1 MRPITKHHS
10 IAVVRTDAL
19 FVSALQPSDEPRAM
33 QVRQAVAAA
42 VRRFGPL
49 GCAGWVA
56 QEFGDH
62 PEIAAARMRWAR
74 QQIAQVFG
82 TPGSR
87 VPASRRGGRSGAR
100 AA

>member
-1 MRPITKHHS
+1 MRPITKRHS
-10 IAVVRTDAL
+10 ITVVRTDAL
-19 FVSALQPSDEPRAM
+19 FVSALQPSDKPRAI

-42 VRRFGPL
+42 VRRFGPP
-49 GCAGWVA
+49 GCAEWVA

-74 QQIAQVFG
+74 LQIAEVFG
-82 TPGSR
+82 TPALR
-87 VPASRRGGRSGAR
+87 VPTGRHGGRSGAR